1 MEVREAVR
9 TAVNG
14 WTVVAGVLAML
25 GLLCWWFYWDVT
37 SGRIEHHLGDLPLM
51 GLLLAAIVFT
61 CVGFLMLQ
69 PNTAAVL
76 TLFGNYQGTVRQTGL
91 LWVNPL
97 YAKHHMSLRVR
108 NFASEKIKVNDLRGN
123 PIDIACIVVWYIE
136 DTAQAKFQVDNYLNF
151 VTVQS
156 EAALRHI
163 AMSHPY
169 DVFDGD
175 TTSLRG
181 STGEISLGLEKEIQ
195 ERVETAGVRIREA
208 RLSHLAY
215 AQEIAEVMLQRQQAD
230 AVVAARSRIVDGAVG
245 MVEMALAKLEE
256 KQTVQLDEERKAA
269 MVSNLLVVLCAHEAV
284 RPVINAGT
292 LYS

>member
-1 MEVREAVR
+1 MQMKEIPKNAI
-9 TAVNG
+9 NG
-14 WTVVAGVLAML
+14 WPVLWGVVLAGC
-25 GLLCWWFYWDVT
+25 GLVWWFIKGVV
-37 SGRIEHHLGDLPLM
+37 SGRLEQHLGDLAGM
-51 GLLLAAIVFT
+51 GLLMIVIVFT
-61 CVGFLMLQ
+61 VLGFLMLQ
-69 PNTAAVL
+69 PNSAAVL
-76 TLFGNYQGTVRQTGL
+76 TLFGNYKGTVRQTGL

-97 YAKHHMSLRVR
+97 LAKHKVSLRVR
-108 NFASEKIKVNDLRGN
+108 NFASEKMKVNDLRGN

-136 DTAQAKFQVDNYLNF
+136 DTAQAKFQVDNYLDF

-169 DVFDGD
+169 DVFEGD

-181 STGEISLGLEKEIQ
+181 STEEISLGLQQEIQ
-195 ERVETAGVRIREA
+195 ERVQCAGVRIQEA

-215 AQEIAEVMLQRQQAD
+215 APEIAEVMLQRQQAD

-256 KQTVQLDEERKAA
+256 KQTVTLDEERKAA
-269 MVSNLLVVLCAHEAV
+269 MVSNLMVVLCAHEAV
-284 RPVINAGT
+284 RPVVNTGT